1 MFVLQL
7 LILITVSFW
16 VFFLQAYMFKFDS
29 VHGQWKK
36 HDIKAQN
43 ENSLLLGGK
52 PVAVYGLKQVFS
64 NP

>member
-52 PVAVYGLKQVFS
+52 PVAVYGLK
-64 NP
+64 